1 MAQVEIQVAGRSY
14 DLTCR
19 DGGEDQLRALAR
31 LVDSKAID
39 VARSMG
45 GLNESRH
52 LLMTAI
58 LLADELSEIR
68 SAGAAAPAAMP
79 DDRAAFAIERL
90 AERMEALADRL
101 EPGGDNP

>member
-1 MAQVEIQVAGRSY
+1 MAQVEIQIAGRPY

-31 LVDSKAID
+31 MVDRKAID

-45 GLNESRH
+45 GLNESRQ

-58 LLADELSEIR
+58 LLADELNDSR
-68 SAGAAAPAAMP
+68 QGNGAPPPPGDDSAV
-79 DDRAAFAIERL
+79 RAIERL
-90 AERMEALADRL
+90 AERIEALADRL
-101 EPGGDNP
+101 EDGGDNP